1 MTERPSHSAADR
13 HIQSRTKSIG
23 MNRRPWPGAWKLVTV
38 GLLIVLSGCAT
49 ISQEV
54 VVARGPGRPGPDWRT
69 RAERT
74 GYAETARYAEVVAYC
89 RRLADFS
96 PHVHYTTFGTSAQGR
111 PLPLL
116 ILSRDRAFTP
126 AAARAS
132 EKALVLVQNC
142 IHPGECAGK
151 DASLALARDI
161 AVTGELAGLLDH
173 VNLLIMPIFNPDG
186 HERFGPA
193 SRINQRGPREAGW
206 RVTAT
211 NLDLNRDYIKADA
224 VEMPHWLRGW
234 TAWQPDLLI
243 DNHTTNG
250 TDHQYDM
257 LYAATVHA
265 DTAPEVADWV
275 RGRLLPPVLAG
286 LAADGCRT
294 FPYGDPP
301 DRADPSAG
309 YAAAVEYS
317 PRYSTGYAAAC
328 NRPALLVEA
337 HALKTYERRVWAT
350 QTLLRHVLAV
360 VNADAPQLKAAVAA
374 ADRHSVA
381 QRGAGGDG
389 TLVLQMT
396 RGAGSEPVVYQAVA
410 QHLRPSDV
418 TGGLVVEYGDT
429 PVDVETRLYAEA
441 VVARAVQPPPAYLVP
456 PQWTEI
462 IERLQLHGVEFFRL
476 CRPESLEVELYR
488 LEDVTF
494 ETHPSEGRFG
504 PRFNV
509 SRETAQREF
518 PAGTVVVLLNQ
529 RRARLAVHLLDAE
542 APDALLRR
550 GLFNAI
556 FERREYAETYALE
569 PLAQRMLAADPAL
582 RAEFAERLQTDGEF
596 ARSPGARLEFFYRR
610 SPYWDD
616 ALNLY
621 PGARLLDA
629 DAVRRLS
636 RSAPSP

>member
-1 MTERPSHSAADR
+1 
-13 HIQSRTKSIG
+13 
-23 MNRRPWPGAWKLVTV
+23 
-38 GLLIVLSGCAT
+38 
-49 ISQEV
+49 
-54 VVARGPGRPGPDWRT
+54 
-69 RAERT
+69 
-74 GYAETARYAEVVAYC
+74 
-89 RRLADFS
+89 
-96 PHVHYTTFGTSAQGR
+96 VHYTTFGTSAQGR

-116 ILSRDRAFTP
+116 ILSRDGAFTP

-132 EKALVLVQNC
+132 AKALVLMQNC

-186 HERFGPA
+186 HERFGPGG
-193 SRINQRGPREAGW
+193 RINQQGPREAGW

-224 VEMPHWLRGW
+224 VEMQHWLRCW
-234 TAWQPDLLI
+234 TTWQPDLLI

-250 TDHQYDM
+250 SDHQYDM

-265 DTAPEVADWV
+265 DTAPEVAEWV
-275 RGRLLPPVLAG
+275 RGRLLPPMLAG

-294 FPYGDPP
+294 FPYGDPL

-350 QTLLRHVLAV
+350 HALLRHVLAA
-360 VNADAPQLKAAVAA
+360 VNEEATQLKAAVAA
-374 ADRHSVA
+374 ADRQSVA
-381 QRGAGGDG
+381 QRGAGKDG
-389 TLVLQMT
+389 TLVLQMG

-410 QHLRPSDV
+410 QHMRPSDV
-418 TGGLVVEYGDT
+418 TGGLVLEYDDT
-429 PVDVETRLYAEA
+429 PLDVETRLYAEA
-441 VVARAVQPPPAYLVP
+441 VVAQTVRPPAAYLIP
-456 PQWTEI
+456 PQWDEV
-462 IERLQLHGVEFFRL
+462 IERLERHGVEFFRL
-476 CRPESLEVELYR
+476 RRAESLDVELSR

-494 ETHPSEGRFG
+494 ETRPKEGRFG
-504 PRFNV
+504 PQFKV
-509 SRETAQREF
+509 SRAVGQREF
-518 PAGTVVVLLNQ
+518 PAGTVVVPLNQ

-542 APDALLRR
+542 APDALLRW

-556 FERREYAETYALE
+556 FERKEYAETYALE

-582 RAEFAERLQTDGEF
+582 RAEFTERLQADEQF

-616 ALNLY
+616 AWNLY
-621 PGARLLDA
+621 PVARVLDA
-629 DAVRRLS
+629 AALSRLS
-636 RSAPSP
+636 RGAARP